1 MNKKE
6 KEIPILK
13 NKIRDN
19 VYEGIY
25 RNENVII
32 KIYDIDIGGL
42 GNDYVKEMEIVL
54 YNNYI

>member
-1 MNKKE
+1 MNKK

-13 NKIRDN
+13 NRIRDN

-32 KIYDIDIGGL
+32 KKYNNNISGL
-42 GNDYVKEMEIVL
+42 GNDYVKEMEIVFY
-54 YNNYI
+54 YNNI